1 MSIKEKMAEAAAQA
15 RNTAVIDTYKLLKET
30 EEWQSKNKTQRLY
43 MMCVA
48 CDLTHP
54 VMQSIIKNVGIEL

>member
-1 MSIKEKMAEAAAQA
+1 MKSIMAEAAVQA
-15 RNTAVIDTYKLLKET
+15 RNAKIRETFDLLKCT

-43 MMCVA
+43 MMCIA

-54 VMQSIIKNVGIEL
+54 VMQGILKELGIEL